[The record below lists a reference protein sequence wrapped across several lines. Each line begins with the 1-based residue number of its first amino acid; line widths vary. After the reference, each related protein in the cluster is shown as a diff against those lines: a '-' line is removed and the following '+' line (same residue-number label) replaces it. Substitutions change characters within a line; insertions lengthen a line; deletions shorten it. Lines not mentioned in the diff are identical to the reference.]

1 MRITDIFVQRP
12 VLSLVVNILIC
23 IAGIQAIQGLSVRQY
38 PRSENS
44 VVTVRTVYVGAS
56 PELVRGFV
64 TTVLERAIAA
74 ADGIAYMESQSSQN
88 LSLISVRLKLNYD
101 PIKALS
107 DISSKV
113 DQVRGDL
120 PPEAEVPVLSVES
133 ADTQFA
139 SAYLSFTSTTLARNQ
154 VTDYLVRVVQPRLAA
169 LPGVQR
175 AEILG
180 PRLFAMRIWLD
191 PTRMAALGVSPTDV
205 RLALESRNVL
215 AAVGQTKGNLV
226 QVNLSA
232 TTDLKTVREFE
243 ELVVRDAGD
252 RLVRLRD
259 VAQVVLGAEDY
270 DAEVRF
276 SGKEAVFMGI
286 WSLPTANSLDVI
298 DAVRREMDDIQR
310 ALPEGMEARIAYD
323 ATEYIRSA
331 IHEVLV
337 ALAQTLGIVVIVVYL
352 FLGRVRS
359 ALVPAVTIPLSLVG
373 AAFVMSLLG
382 FTINLLTL
390 LALVLCVGLVV
401 DDAIVVV
408 ENVERHIRLGKPP
421 LEAAFVAG
429 RELGSALIATTI
441 VLVAVYAPIGL
452 QGGLTGSLFREFAF
466 TLSGAVVVSTV
477 TAITLS
483 PGMSAQLLRGLR
495 KDGPF
500 AQRIARG
507 FARFEH
513 GYTRMLEWVMERRG
527 GVYVVWV
534 LLVAA
539 CVPMFVLAP
548 KELAPAEDQ
557 GVIFGILDAPA
568 DASLDQ
574 TMRFAQAVNDVF
586 LAVPEG
592 QFTFQVTFPSSG
604 FSGLVL
610 RPWEERTRS
619 VFDILPQ
626 VQAGLSAIPGI
637 QMYAVS
643 PPPLPGG
650 GNFPLEF
657 VIASTDEQDRVL
669 ELAQELQR
677 RAAASG
683 MFAFPPIIDVKLDQ
697 PTARLVLD
705 RDKIAALGLSL
716 AQVAADVATMTG
728 GNYVNRFS
736 MDGRSYKV
744 IPQIQRTDRLTAEQ
758 LGRIHLRTPQG
769 LVPLSAVARV
779 EYSGG
784 PRALHRFQQL
794 NAVTLSGVPVRPLDE
809 ALRFLE
815 NEAAQL
821 LPKGYVIDYKGDS
834 RQLRLEGNTF
844 LPVMGLALICVFLVL
859 AAQYESFRDP
869 LIILAG
875 SAPLGLFGAL
885 IFLFL
890 KMPDPSVPFWTDAWT
905 TTLNIYSQVGL
916 VTLVGLVAKNG
927 ILLVEFAN
935 QLQEEGRP
943 KWEAIVEAART
954 RLRPIIMTSAS
965 TVAGFLPLV
974 VATGAGAAAR
984 FSIGIVLVGGMVIG
998 TVCSLFFVPCIY
1010 LLLARDRARQQVEAA
1025 PLTGA
1030 LGPSTGD
1037 VGAA

>member
-1 MRITDIFVQRP
+1 MRITDIFIHRP
-12 VLSLVVNILIC
+12 VLALVVNILIV
-23 IAGIQAIQGLSVRQY
+23 IAGVQAISGLSVRQY
-38 PRSENS
+38 PRSENA

-74 ADGIAYMESQSSQN
+74 ADGIDYIESQSSQN
-88 LSLISVRLKLNYD
+88 LSLIQARLKLNYD

-139 SAYLSFTSTTLARNQ
+139 SAYLSFTSDTLERNQ
-154 VTDYLVRVVQPRLAA
+154 VTDYLVRVVQPRLSA

-180 PRLFAMRIWLD
+180 PRIFAMRIWLD
-191 PTRMAALGVSPTDV
+191 PDRMTALGVSPTDV
-205 RLALESRNVL
+205 RAALETRNAL

-226 QVNLSA
+226 QVNLAA
-232 TTDLKTVREFE
+232 TTDLQSVREFE

-259 VAQVVLGAEDY
+259 IAQVVLGAEDY

-276 SGKEAVFMGI
+276 SGQEAVFMGI
-286 WSLPTANSLDVI
+286 WPLPTANSLDVI
-298 DAVRREMDDIQR
+298 DGVRREMADIEKS
-310 ALPEGMEARIAYD
+310 LPQGMSARIAYD
-323 ATEYIRSA
+323 ATDYIRTA

-337 ALAQTLGIVVIVVYL
+337 ALGQTLGIVVVVVYL
-352 FLGRVRS
+352 FLGRLRS

-373 AAFVMSLLG
+373 AVFLMSLMG

-408 ENVERHIRLGKPP
+408 EDVERHVRLGKSPQ
-421 LEAAFVAG
+421 EAALTAG
-429 RELGSALIATTI
+429 RELAVALVATTV

-452 QGGLTGSLFREFAF
+452 QGGLTGSLFREFAL
-466 TLSGAVVVSTV
+466 TLSGAVCVSTV

-483 PGMSAQLLRGLR
+483 PVMSSWLLSGGHLDR
-495 KDGPF
+495 PF
-500 AQRIARG
+500 SRRISQG
-507 FARFEH
+507 FARFEAA
-513 GYTRMLEWVMERRG
+513 YARVLSRVVERRAG
-527 GVYVVWV
+527 MYVLWLALSV
-534 LLVAA
+534 A
-539 CVPMFVLAP
+539 CVPLFVLAP

-574 TMRFAQAVNDVF
+574 TSRFAQAVNEVF
-586 LAVPEG
+586 FSVPEA

-610 RPWEERTRS
+610 RPWEERQRT
-619 VFDILPQ
+619 VFEILPQ
-626 VQAGLSAIPGI
+626 VQQGLSAIPGI
-637 QMYAVS
+637 QMFAVS

-650 GNFPLEF
+650 GDFPVEF
-657 VIASTDEQDRVL
+657 IIASTEEQDRVL
-669 ELAQELQR
+669 ELATELQQ
-677 RAAASG
+677 RATASG
-683 MFAFPPIIDVKLDQ
+683 LFAFPPLIDVKMDQ

-716 AQVAADVATMTG
+716 AQVASDVAVMTG

-736 MDGRSYKV
+736 MQGRSYKV
-744 IPQIQRTDRLTAEQ
+744 IPQVQRVDRLTPEQ

-769 LVPLSAVARV
+769 LVPLSAVAHV
-779 EYSGG
+779 EYSAG
-784 PRALHRFQQL
+784 PRSLNRFQQL
-794 NAVTLSGVPVRPLDE
+794 NAVKLSGVPMRPLDE
-809 ALRFLE
+809 ALTFLE
-815 NEAAQL
+815 NEAGQI

-834 RQLRLEGNTF
+834 RQLRTEGNRF
-844 LPVMGLALICVFLVL
+844 VPAMALAVICAFLVL

-885 IFLFL
+885 IFTFL
-890 KMPDPSVPFWTDAWT
+890 KIPDPSVPFWTDHFT

-935 QLQEEGRP
+935 QLQDEG
-943 KWEAIVEAART
+943 KGKLEAILEAART
-954 RLRPIIMTSAS
+954 RLRPIVMTSAS

-974 VATGAGAAAR
+974 VASGAGAAAR

-998 TVCSLFFVPCIY
+998 TICSLFFVPCIY
-1010 LLLARDRARQQVEAA
+1010 MLLARVRRPQSTEVL
-1025 PLTGA
+1025 PLFLESATRH
-1030 LGPSTGD
+1030 P
-1037 VGAA
+1037 

>member
-1 MRITDIFVQRP
+1 MRITDTFIRRP
-12 VLSLVVNILIC
+12 VLALVVNILIV
-23 IAGIQAIQGLSVRQY
+23 IAGVQAISGLSVRQY
-38 PRSENS
+38 PRSENA

-74 ADGIAYMESQSSQN
+74 ADGIDYIESQSSQN
-88 LSLISVRLKLNYD
+88 LSLIQARLKLNYD

-139 SAYLSFTSTTLARNQ
+139 SAYLSFTSETLERNQ
-154 VTDYLVRVVQPRLAA
+154 VTDYLVRVVQPRLSA

-180 PRLFAMRIWLD
+180 PRIFAMRIWLD
-191 PTRMAALGVSPTDV
+191 PDRMAALGVSPTDV
-205 RLALESRNVL
+205 RAALESRNAL

-226 QVNLSA
+226 QVNLAA
-232 TTDLKTVREFE
+232 TTDLQSVREFE

-259 VAQVVLGAEDY
+259 IAQVVLGAEDY
-270 DAEVRF
+270 DAEARF
-276 SGKEAVFMGI
+276 SGQEAVFMGI
-286 WSLPTANSLDVI
+286 WPLPTANSLDVI
-298 DAVRREMDDIQR
+298 DAVRREMADIEKS
-310 ALPEGMEARIAYD
+310 LPQGMHGRIAYD
-323 ATEYIRSA
+323 ATDYIRNA
-331 IHEVLV
+331 LHEVLV
-337 ALAQTLGIVVIVVYL
+337 ALAQTLGIVVVVVYL
-352 FLGRVRS
+352 FLGRLRS

-373 AAFVMSLLG
+373 TAFLMSLMG

-408 ENVERHIRLGKPP
+408 EDVERHVRLGKSAR
-421 LEAAFVAG
+421 EAALAAG
-429 RELGSALIATTI
+429 RELAGALVATTV

-452 QGGLTGSLFREFAF
+452 QGGLTGSLFREFAL
-466 TLSGAVVVSTV
+466 TLSGAVCVSTV

-483 PGMSAQLLRGLR
+483 PVMSSWLLSGGHLDR
-495 KDGPF
+495 PF
-500 AQRIARG
+500 SRRISQG
-507 FARFEH
+507 FARFEAA
-513 GYTRMLEWVMERRG
+513 YTRVLSRVMDRRPG
-527 GVYVVWV
+527 MYVLWLALSV
-534 LLVAA
+534 A
-539 CVPMFVLAP
+539 CVPLFVLAP

-574 TMRFAQAVNDVF
+574 TSRFATAVNEVF
-586 LAVPEG
+586 FSVPET

-610 RPWEERTRS
+610 RPWEERQRT
-619 VFDILPQ
+619 VFEILPQ
-626 VQAGLSAIPGI
+626 VQQGLSAIPGI
-637 QMYAVS
+637 QMFAVS

-650 GNFPLEF
+650 SDFPVEF
-657 VIASTDEQDRVL
+657 IIASTEEQDRVL
-669 ELAQELQR
+669 ELATELQQ
-677 RAAASG
+677 RATASG
-683 MFAFPPIIDVKLDQ
+683 LFAFPPLIDVKMDQ

-716 AQVAADVATMTG
+716 AQVASDVAVMTG

-736 MDGRSYKV
+736 MQGRSYKV
-744 IPQIQRTDRLTAEQ
+744 IPQVQRVDRLTPEQ

-769 LVPLSAVARV
+769 LVPLSAVAHV
-779 EYSGG
+779 EYSAG
-784 PRALHRFQQL
+784 PRSLNRFQQL
-794 NAVTLSGVPVRPLDE
+794 NAVKLSGYPMRPLDE
-809 ALRFLE
+809 ALTFLE
-815 NEAAQL
+815 NEAAQI
-821 LPKGYVIDYKGDS
+821 LPKGYTVDYKGDS
-834 RQLRLEGNTF
+834 RQLRTEGNRF
-844 LPVMGLALICVFLVL
+844 VPAMALAVICAFLVL

-885 IFLFL
+885 IFAFL
-890 KMPDPSVPFWTDAWT
+890 KIPDPSVPFWTDHFT

-935 QLQEEGRP
+935 QLQDEG
-943 KWEAIVEAART
+943 KGKLEAILEAART
-954 RLRPIIMTSAS
+954 RLRPIVMTSAS

-974 VATGAGAAAR
+974 VASGAGAAAR

-998 TVCSLFFVPCIY
+998 TICSLFFVPCIY
-1010 LLLARDRARQQVEAA
+1010 MLLARARRPQ
-1025 PLTGA
+1025 
-1030 LGPSTGD
+1030 ST
-1037 VGAA
+1037 